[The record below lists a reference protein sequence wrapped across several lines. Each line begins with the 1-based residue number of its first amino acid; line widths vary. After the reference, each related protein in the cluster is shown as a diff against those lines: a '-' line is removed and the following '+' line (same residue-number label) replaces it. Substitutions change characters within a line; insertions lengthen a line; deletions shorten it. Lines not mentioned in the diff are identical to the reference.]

1 MITHANSSVEF
12 IYVNYVAMQ
21 LNHNNSQYW
30 NSLYIINCGDFLFTL
45 DTIEHYWIKTVVAI
59 LLTSS
64 QVTKRGDEMHE
75 KEHGE

>member
-1 MITHANSSVEF
+1 
-12 IYVNYVAMQ
+12 MQ
-21 LNHNNSQYW
+21 LNHNNAQYW

-64 QVTKRGDEMHE
+64 QVTKSGDEMHE